1 MAPARS
7 SGRRARTKRKA
18 QNVPPQEPVVA
29 DDEDELAPQY
39 DQLFLDP
46 MSGQP
51 LQLYVDKGVED
62 KEVISQLI
70 VVCLIQLGVVV
81 HRSTHI

>member
-18 QNVPPQEPVVA
+18 QNAPPQEPVTVP
-29 DDEDELAPQY
+29 DVDELASQY

-51 LQLYVDKGVED
+51 LQLYIDKDVEGKD
-62 KEVISQLI
+62 HIAQLI
-70 VVCLIQLGVVV
+70 TVRTLSHTEANIAHL
-81 HRSTHI
+81 R